1 MARPVTPVGT
11 TPAAGIHV
19 DVSRGGDERG
29 QGSAPQAPPP
39 EYKVY
44 RSRRGP
50 IGGLRRSDLDALRRR
65 LGGRRGRE
73 PGARRELSPG
83 RIVKWV
89 AVAVGGWLLLSFLLF
104 LLSAQVEPGVAGR
117 TKQALSSQ
125 GTLLGGSTI
134 LVLGSDRRGGASIDR
149 SQTGPPRSDTI
160 MLLHVALGSV
170 RKLSIPRDSLA
181 DVPGHGTAK
190 INAAYAIGGA
200 PLTIET
206 VEHFL
211 GNRLKIDHL
220 IEIDFK
226 DFPAFINA
234 LGGVTI
240 DVPKKV
246 CSPPFDNFWKGLRFK
261 RGKQHLDGNKALGY
275 ARIRKN
281 RCAPSESDIE
291 RTQRQQQ
298 LLSAIRHQFLSAT
311 TFFRLPWASWKAP
324 KSIRTDL
331 RGPGLMALAADL
343 ATGGSGQT
351 KTLEPSCLGC
361 GPGGTLLVSDGE
373 KRDEVKRL
381 LGK

>member
-1 MARPVTPVGT
+1 M
-11 TPAAGIHV
+11 TPADDQGG
-19 DVSRGGDERG
+19 RGR
-29 QGSAPQAPPP
+29 QAPP

-50 IGGLRRSDLDALRRR
+50 LAGLGGSDLDALRRR
-65 LGGRRGRE
+65 LGRRGERG
-73 PGARRELSPG
+73 PGGRRELDVG
-83 RIVKWV
+83 RILKWI
-89 AVAVGGWLLLSFLLF
+89 AVAIGGWLLLSLLLF
-104 LLSAQVEPGVAGR
+104 LLSAQVEHGVSGR
-117 TKQALSSQ
+117 AKEALSSH

-134 LVLGSDRRGGASIDR
+134 LVLGSDQRGGASIDK
-149 SQTGPPRSDTI
+149 SQSGPPRSDTI

-181 DVPGHGTAK
+181 TIPGHGSAK

-200 PLTIET
+200 PLTIKT
-206 VEHFL
+206 VEGFL
-211 GNRLKIDHL
+211 GNGVHINHL

-226 DFPAFINA
+226 DFPAFINS

-246 CSPPFDNFWKGLRFK
+246 CSPPFDNFWKGLTLK
-261 RGKQHLDGNKALGY
+261 PGKHHLDGSKALGY

-281 RCAPSESDIE
+281 RCAPNETDIE
-291 RTQRQQQ
+291 RTERQQQ
-298 LLSAIRHQFLSAT
+298 LLTAMRHQLLTPT
-311 TFFRLPWASWKAP
+311 TFFRLPWAAWKGP

-331 RGPGLMALAADL
+331 RGPGLMALATDL

-373 KRDEVKRL
+373 KRDEVRRL